1 MFKKFSLVLFGLG
14 VITSAN
20 ATDLMDV
27 YQQVLA
33 ADPRVRLAEINIQI
47 GEDRESQVM
56 ADLLPQLSVS
66 SSISTVRQDLEG
78 NNPVQLMVVQV
89 RLLI

>member
-14 VITSAN
+14 VITSSAN

-33 ADPRVRLAEINIQI
+33 ADPRVRLAAINIQI
-47 GEDRESQVM
+47 GADRESQVM
-56 ADLLPQLSVS
+56 ADLLPQLSV
-66 SSISTVRQDLEG
+66 
-78 NNPVQLMVVQV
+78 
-89 RLLI
+89 